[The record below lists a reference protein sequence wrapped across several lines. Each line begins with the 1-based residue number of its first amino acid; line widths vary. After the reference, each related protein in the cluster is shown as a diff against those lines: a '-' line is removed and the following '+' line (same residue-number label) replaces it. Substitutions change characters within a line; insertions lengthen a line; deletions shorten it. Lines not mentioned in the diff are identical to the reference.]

1 MPSNRITACLPY
13 VIWLLVAAVLW
24 SLTAQ
29 ITYDARVG
37 QIGPAFWPRVAIGL
51 MAAAALYE
59 LVRILFSATPE
70 REVAGIGEA
79 LEGGEAGDDDEAP
92 RAPALLMAGVALTL
106 AFAIGVSTLGFVLS
120 TFLYLVVFM
129 YAGRYRNHT
138 VIWLS
143 AILGTLLFAF
153 VFLKVVYVSVPRGT
167 PPFDSVTQ
175 AVLALF
181 SWF

>member
-1 MPSNRITACLPY
+1 
-13 VIWLLVAAVLW
+13 
-24 SLTAQ
+24 
-29 ITYDARVG
+29 
-37 QIGPAFWPRVAIGL
+37 
-51 MAAAALYE
+51 
-59 LVRILFSATPE
+59 
-70 REVAGIGEA
+70 
-79 LEGGEAGDDDEAP
+79 
-92 RAPALLMAGVALTL
+92 MAGVALTL